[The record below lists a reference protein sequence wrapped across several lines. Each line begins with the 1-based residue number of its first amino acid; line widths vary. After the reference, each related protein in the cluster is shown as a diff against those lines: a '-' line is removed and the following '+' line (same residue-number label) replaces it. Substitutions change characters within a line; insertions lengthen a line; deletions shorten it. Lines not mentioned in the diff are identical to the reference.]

1 MSTVANRGVQG
12 EKCRLNL
19 CRSKKSHVGEVSNV
33 AFRGAAIRGASGKR
47 GLLHVCRAARRQ
59 VRVYIVAIRGAR
71 GERGR
76 LLVYRAERS
85 HVDEVFIIAMTPC
98 LSLSAECT

>member
-1 MSTVANRGVQG
+1 MYRAER
-12 EKCRLNL
+12 
-19 CRSKKSHVGEVSNV
+19 SHVEKVPTVSI
-33 AFRGAAIRGASGKR
+33 RGAAIRGASGKR

-59 VRVYIVAIRGAR
+59 VRVYIVAIRGAQ